1 MRKLKIKTLCLSV
14 VSILALH
21 SGAVFAGN
29 INENSIVVNPNNN
42 ISDIKLDNTKI
53 QNMQDASNVKLN
65 NNDITKDK
73 ISDDAVTKAVSEEV
87 NSNPYA
93 GTPLEAED
101 YTQKSKILDS
111 QISYYGKQIELQKK
125 KDDFD
130 LSPLRKK
137 LAEINLNSQLMEA
150 DGYTSSKDNKEP
162 QITEE
167 EINRRIKYGIEKAI
181 QQEKQSNIARQSE
194 LKQQTIKKE
203 SQFILKMIS
212 NQKDKTSAIVENGDK
227 TYTVK
232 NGDKIGKW
240 DVVDIS
246 SEQEYVTIKNGKI
259 IKKITYLERNPV
271 INITKSISK
280 TGEQQSSP
288 ENTMD
293 QTLPVPPNF
302 NN

>member
-21 SGAVFAGN
+21 SGAVFASDV
-29 INENSIVVNPNNN
+29 NENSIVVNPNNSVTDTN
-42 ISDIKLDNTKI
+42 NV
-53 QNMQDASNVKLN
+53 QDVSSVKLN
-65 NNDITKDK
+65 NDDITKDK
-73 ISDDAVTKAVSEEV
+73 TSDDAVTKAVNDEA

-101 YTQKSKILDS
+101 YTQKSKIIDS
-111 QISYYGKQIELQKK
+111 KISYFTKQIELQKK
-125 KDDFD
+125 KDDLD
-130 LSPLRKK
+130 LSPLKRK
-137 LAEINLNSQLMEA
+137 LAESNLNSQLLESE
-150 DGYTSSKDNKEP
+150 GYSFSQNKNNVEP

-167 EINRRIKYGIEKAI
+167 EINRRIKVGIDKAI
-181 QQEKQSNIARQSE
+181 QEENKANLRKQADV
-194 LKQQTIKKE
+194 KQQNMKKE
-203 SQFILKMIS
+203 SQFSLKMIS

-240 DVVDIS
+240 DVIDIS

-280 TGEQQSSP
+280 TGEQQLSP
-288 ENTMD
+288 ENTID